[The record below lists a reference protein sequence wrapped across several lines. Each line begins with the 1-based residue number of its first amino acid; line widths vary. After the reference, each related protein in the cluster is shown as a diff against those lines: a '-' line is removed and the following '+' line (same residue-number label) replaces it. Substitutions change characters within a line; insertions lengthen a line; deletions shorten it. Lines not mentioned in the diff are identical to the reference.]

1 MVLRTIAK
9 HSYDS
14 TLFYIRSN
22 YSGLTPVYAPEAST
36 AGLLDLAKKLAG
48 EQTGQIICTPP
59 PRDVVPSV

>member
-36 AGLLDLAKKLAG
+36 AGLLDWQKNWPASRPVRSYVLLHQ
-48 EQTGQIICTPP
+48 ET
-59 PRDVVPSV
+59 